1 VTVKIYCGQSCRPE
15 SEFPDPGFG
24 AVRQVNYKREI
35 MAGAG
40 LGAGD
45 PPPKRS
51 IFREPSWGEDI
62 SSSMRKDRK

>member
-1 VTVKIYCGQSCRPE
+1 
-15 SEFPDPGFG
+15 
-24 AVRQVNYKREI
+24 